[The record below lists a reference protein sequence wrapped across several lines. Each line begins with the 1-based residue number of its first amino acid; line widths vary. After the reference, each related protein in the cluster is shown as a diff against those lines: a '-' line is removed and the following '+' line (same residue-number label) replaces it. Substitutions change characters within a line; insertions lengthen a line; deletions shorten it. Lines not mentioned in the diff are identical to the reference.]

1 MKKRL
6 LSWLLVLTMV
16 VSLIPSTMITA
27 FAAEGTSTA
36 LTASS
41 GVTLGAI
48 KQRYDVGQQSV
59 DIEITTGGTYELTG
73 TKEGISVIVKTTEE
87 VILALNGL
95 TMRGDKSPIQLQ
107 AGANVTL
114 VLKAGTKN
122 AITCT
127 ATTVTVTTTSPDL
140 NWTPDADAGET
151 EDNRPQITVPGND
164 GMTAGINVPENATL
178 TIDKVKDETAGE
190 LTVQGGYGGA
200 GIGGGAATPGYTEEQ
215 GSTGANGGNGTTG
228 LSTKRTNG
236 GNGASGGNGGAG
248 GHHGNDAEKT
258 GSIVICA
265 GVLTVTGGE
274 YAAGIGGGRGADGED
289 GKQGNNAAN
298 NAGQGGKIERIIAEA
313 AGGGGGGS
321 GGNGGNG
328 GNGGK
333 GGSLTSLT
341 VTGGTLTV
349 KGGTHAA
356 GIGGGAGGT
365 GGAGGAGGTGSAGA
379 AGGHAVIDYGD
390 SKDEKRGGAGGSGA
404 KGATGFQGASP
415 GGNGGVVKITGGSVD
430 ACGYVAVGAGRTK
443 WPDKLSYN
451 SGTGGSYSG
460 ANSQYAAKGGNGGS
474 NNYNTRPEPTPDN
487 GTLII
492 QNGSVQLADKVP
504 AEELK
509 LEYPGYAKDTMI
521 KGAKNADLTQPNN
534 YVRPMNGKATNE
546 PLYHLALTVKRL
558 DQVTICED
566 ADINL
571 VLYRGNN
578 AKQYTYTAATG
589 TGGVAHLWLPA
600 IAKKGDTGT
609 VEDQYNMYAEGN
621 EIAHRAVGRLMPDTK
636 LGIAVESND
645 NNTLTAYIGVDY
657 SAGATP
663 NDTKVYR
670 YVNSETYELLD
681 DGKGEVK
688 FRIDARTVPED
699 MNIIQLRWFRENVN
713 GNDQEYDSYVHG
725 STKEFDKRFGEIQTE
740 RAANTGSSNADDVAK
755 GSVKIDMMPEQG
767 EVGKKPR
774 IWDMPMKENGRYWV
788 ELTYQAGTET
798 PQKVVKGVVINNIFT
813 TYPLWVRGFWALGND
828 GESHKPVSW
837 LYGDGGTGE
846 NWQASNK
853 NKYVRLLGANKQPQ
867 MQSYGIPWD
876 LDGYSAEA
884 MKNSLSDAE
893 YDYATK
899 IIDKDHVFKPAGAS
913 DGYDRV
919 NIYVT
924 DVLKTLYNAD
934 VGNFDAN
941 HTKASIALNTGTSDT
956 PKELTLNA
964 GYFASSATHY
974 GEIVNGKQM
983 FNKYLVRYLAR
994 DGALNIVLMSGVD
1007 EEGEP
1012 LYDDVKMFTPEI
1024 TDADIRGWERPG
1036 AVVTKV
1042 EYAGLDNN
1050 WVDITPPHD
1059 KENSTNQQAIRTDLE
1074 GLKATFSDIKAVKK
1088 VRFTY
1093 KKTAT
1098 DVTIKAYYD
1107 TPEGEP
1113 ECEIEGFVPYTIEAD
1128 YGKYYTP
1135 TPLDL
1140 TKFGFERTRSNLTDD
1155 KILVKDPA
1163 DQTFQKD
1170 VDNVIKFYFKKTE
1183 GNVTYRAV
1191 VKGKAVDGSDNQVV
1205 WSKNTTVA
1213 INTAPQTQFTDGETA
1228 IPPTLTNYVIEG
1240 ENGNVTIT
1248 RQNDGAA
1255 ATTYDGLHDLY
1266 VTYEYK
1272 KKTKDV
1278 KIVALNALSGDPIAL
1293 EPEDA
1298 TVPMTTGEYHT
1309 FKAPDLLTKGYKVLK
1324 SQATQSYFVD
1334 AEAQDPSVTFLY
1346 LPTENAET
1354 TVTLYYLDG
1363 EKEET
1368 IQVLRN
1374 EVKWGDTLTVQL
1386 PNLNGYTIVPNQD
1399 GVDET
1404 TGDGTEETKY
1414 SVTLNPKRDETG
1426 TNATGTTIKVKYEK
1440 VAPVTITVKLVEQ
1453 NVADSNLADKLINW
1467 NGTILVEKGGDAT
1480 VTPPNIPGYTFVTSD
1495 PEIKLGESL
1504 QLKNVTADRTVT
1516 FTYGKTDDVNYVKHQ
1531 IIGVIVENG
1540 VEKAEP
1546 VFNYTNSV
1554 AKNDDSTTYYAPIQ
1568 EGYVADQLS
1577 VTKPNN
1583 ASAIGEDAV
1592 KFTYRANG
1600 ATIVI
1605 KHVDE
1610 KGQPLTGVAD
1620 EQRTGYKVDATAEK
1634 NLVTVNGPTVSG
1646 YACVG
1651 VWNADAGTVDK
1662 TQKSKE
1668 IKLTAGSNEVTFAYE
1683 KVGDS
1688 DVTFTLT
1695 DADTN
1700 EPIRVVKGKY
1710 GVTYG
1715 TDHADLTL
1723 TDMGYTFQKE
1733 GSTAPFDGD
1742 SGSVTVGNDSQKV
1755 DYVLKYK
1762 KATRT
1767 VTYEYMDVTDPDA
1780 PKPITFTDTDT
1791 NAAAAR
1797 VLEKFEAFAPHIS
1810 GYAVSGT
1817 TKQVINLV
1825 PNEEGALTVTFN
1837 YVKKSD
1843 ATITVVHRVKGETNP
1858 FSSYTVNV
1866 SDGEWFTA
1874 SALKDNK
1881 YTLEGEDTKTVQANV
1896 KTPQTITF
1904 EYAKNYVTVKTFTN
1918 TDGNTN
1924 AAHQPG
1930 IEVVKTE
1937 TATLNPPLRTGYV
1950 LKGIKVVTKGET
1962 DTSVGGEEAYPNGW
1976 NAETSTLTLSNLS
1989 SDTEVTYYYKTIE
2002 EALPEHQVTIT
2013 VIEKHEAFTMSE
2025 KTYKVTKD
2033 REIVKNHTYNP
2044 NTYDGYSVASYQVD
2058 DEVKQEIT
2066 DAFTGVQVDH
2076 FKNHT
2081 ITYTFVRADGSI
2093 TVPGK
2098 DEKLPSKD
2106 DVTIKPTDSTQKP
2119 TVDPDNGTVTVP
2131 DKGGE
2136 VVTPGGTVVVPGGS
2150 TVDKDGSIKGPDNKP
2165 IDPSNP
2171 GEVTGHYF
2179 IQYKANGGF
2188 GESYTEYF
2196 KADATV
2202 TLKTVGELFT
2212 KDGFTANGWND
2223 YANGNGNRYEE
2234 AKGVSGKSL
2243 TLFAQWVQNE
2253 QATGRYTATVTLK
2266 PNGASG
2272 NDVTYTIASNDNDP
2286 IREKIKENPFQLDGW
2301 TFKGWLTGE
2310 TSGTYYE
2317 DQAVAGVGNG
2327 KTLTLHAQWIK
2338 IAEDGSITVPGGDK
2352 LPNTGD
2358 DVTAK
2363 PGAGGTLDRNDAT
2376 GEITVPAGGSAV
2388 NKNGEID
2395 MPNGGTV
2402 KPDGTITITQP
2413 DGKPDIVVKPDG
2425 STEVVKPDGGGK
2437 DDTKTTFTVTYKSGV
2452 AGVKDKVVYSTK
2464 TNGIVDAKITVSKDI
2479 FKYDGHVFGYW
2490 TNAQDA
2496 TVNIGTELEEDTVL
2510 TAHWYK
2516 QDSDGSITVPSNKG
2530 DIVVKPDPENPE
2542 NKPSVDKD
2550 GNVTVPGTGP
2560 VETPD
2565 GPVVVP
2571 DGSVVKP
2578 DGSIVKPGEN
2588 GSEDKIY
2595 PVPTLPDEKPAG
2607 YITITYKV
2615 GKVENPEQYE
2625 PVTQTVKADS
2635 VKPLGNQFS
2644 VPGKTFLHWATE
2656 QGDTVSA
2663 DTPLNK
2669 DTVLIA
2675 QWKNAGSVVLTIKD
2689 GSNVQT
2695 MEVDGKN
2702 EYVLI
2707 MRGSWTKKAD
2717 DKNYRIPVLVDG
2729 NDAKVGDLR
2738 WYVDTNSYAT
2748 EFGFT
2753 NSVLSGDEIVS
2764 VYAQTG
2770 EIKVKNSGI
2779 VRVYCESASDPSIK
2793 FSVILVAPGDFNQD
2807 GYVDADDVDM
2817 LVEVATLT
2825 VELTDSKKDIFKK
2838 LLGDLDKSNKI
2849 DSDDI
2854 DYLVEIATYTKEI

>member
-1 MKKRL
+1 MIKRL
-6 LSWLLVLTMV
+6 TSWLLVLTMI

-27 FAAEGTSTA
+27 FAAEGTPTT

-41 GVTLGAI
+41 GVTLGAFNQI
-48 KQRYDVGQQSV
+48 YDVTSEVG
-59 DIEITTGGTYELTG
+59 DIKIATGGTYELSG
-73 TKEGISVIVKTTEE
+73 MKDGISVIVKTTDA
-87 VILALNGL
+87 VTLALNGL
-95 TMRGDKSPIQLQ
+95 QMRGEKSPIQLQ
-107 AGANVTL
+107 DGANVTL
-114 VLKAGTKN
+114 VLMKGTTN
-122 AITCT
+122 SITCT
-127 ATTVTVTTTSPDL
+127 AAKVTVTTTSPNL
-140 NWTPDADAGET
+140 EWTPNPDNGET
-151 EDNRPQITVPGND
+151 EDDRPQITVPGND

-178 TIDKVKDETAGE
+178 TIDKVKDTEAGK

-200 GIGGGAATPGYTEEQ
+200 GIGGGAAIPGYTEEV
-215 GSTGANGGNGTTG
+215 GATGAMGRGGSNGN
-228 LSTKRTNG
+228 
-236 GNGASGGNGGAG
+236 NGGAG
-248 GHHGNDAEKT
+248 SMGGTGGSGGKGGKGGLFGNNAENAGT
-258 GSIVICA
+258 VVINA

-274 YAAGIGGGRGADGED
+274 NAAGIGGGRGADGQTATETGVRGGD
-289 GKQGNNAAN
+289 AYGGYYNPNRFNQGF
-298 NAGQGGKIERIIAEA
+298 
-313 AGGGGGGS
+313 GGGGGGS

-328 GNGGK
+328 GNGGT
-333 GGSLTSLT
+333 GGSLKALT
-341 VTGGTLTV
+341 ITGGTVKVTGGKEAT
-349 KGGTHAA
+349 
-356 GIGGGAGGT
+356 GIGGGNGGT
-365 GGAGGAGGTGSAGA
+365 GGNGGP
-379 AGGHAVIDYGD
+379 
-390 SKDEKRGGAGGSGA
+390 GGAGGSGNNGGGNGTGLGGRGGN
-404 KGATGFQGASP
+404 GATGADGFKGASP
-415 GGNGGVVKITGGSVD
+415 GGNGGTVKITGGHVEVE
-430 ACGYVAVGAGRTK
+430 GYVAVGAGHTV
-443 WPDKLSYN
+443 WPSALNYN
-451 SGTGGSYSG
+451 RGYNVGLNNGRRGGPY
-460 ANSQYAAKGGNGGS
+460 GGNGGG
-474 NNYNTRPEPTPDN
+474 NVANDRPQPTPSD
-487 GTLII
+487 GSLTI
-492 QNGSVQLADKVP
+492 QNASVQLSNTLPPEDLNK
-504 AEELK
+504 E
-509 LEYPGYAKDTMI
+509 TTS
-521 KGAKNADLTQPNN
+521 NTDLTMPNS
-534 YVRPMNGKATNE
+534 YVRPMNGKVNNE
-546 PLYHLALTVKRL
+546 PIYHLALGVRRL
-558 DQVTICED
+558 DRVTICED

-571 VLYRGNN
+571 VLYRGDN
-578 AKQYTYTAATG
+578 AKQYTYTTTTG
-589 TGGVAHLWLPA
+589 ADGIAHVWLPA
-600 IAKKGDTGT
+600 FSKNSETGN
-609 VEDQYNMYAEGN
+609 VEADYNMYATGN

-636 LGIAVESND
+636 LGIEVKND
-645 NNTLTAYIGVDY
+645 DTSTVTAYIGVDY
-657 SAGATP
+657 SANSTP

-670 YVNSETYELLD
+670 SVNSETYELLD

-688 FRIDARTVPED
+688 LRIDARTVPED
-699 MNIIQLRWFRENVN
+699 MDIIQLRWFRESVALNT
-713 GNDQEYDSYVHG
+713 EYDFQVIG
-725 STKEFDKRFGEIQTE
+725 SKLEFGKRFGEIQAATP
-740 RAANTGSSNADDVAK
+740 ANTGSSATEDIAK
-755 GSVKIDMMPEQG
+755 GSAKIDMTPEQG
-767 EVGKKPR
+767 EAGKRPR
-774 IWDMPMKENGRYWV
+774 IWNLPMKENGRYWV
-788 ELTYQAGTET
+788 ELTYQAGKET

-813 TYPLWVRGFWALGND
+813 NYPLWVRGFWALDND

-893 YDYATK
+893 YDYETK
-899 IIDKDHVFKPAGAS
+899 IIDKDHVFTPAGAI
-913 DGYDRV
+913 DGFDRV
-919 NIYVT
+919 KIYAT

-941 HTKASIALNTGTSDT
+941 LTLASTYLNTGATDN
-956 PKELTLNA
+956 PKELVLNA

-974 GEIVNGKQM
+974 GEIVNDKQL

-994 DGALNIVLMSGVD
+994 DGSLNIVLMSGVD
-1007 EEGEP
+1007 EAEEP
-1012 LYDDVKMFTPEI
+1012 LYDDVKMFTPAI
-1024 TDADIRGWERPG
+1024 KDADIRGWERPG
-1036 AVVTKV
+1036 SVVIKV
-1042 EYAGLDNN
+1042 EYAGLDGN
-1050 WVDITPPHD
+1050 WIDITTRND
-1059 KENSTNQQAIRTDLE
+1059 EIDGSETLKIQTDLE
-1074 GLKATFSDIKAVKK
+1074 GLKASFSKIEDVKK

-1093 KKTAT
+1093 KKSTT
-1098 DVTIKAYYD
+1098 DVTVKAYYD

-1113 ECEIEGFVPYTIEAD
+1113 EREIEGFVPYTIEAD

-1140 TKFGFERTRSNLTDD
+1140 TKSGFERTRSNLTDD

-1163 DQTFQKD
+1163 DQTFQKG

-1191 VKGKAVDGSDNQVV
+1191 VKGKAGNGSDDQVV

-1228 IPPTLTNYVIEG
+1228 IPPTLTNYVLEG

-1278 KIVALNALSGDPIAL
+1278 KIVAINALSGDPIKL
-1293 EPEDA
+1293 EKDAA
-1298 TVPMTTGEYHT
+1298 TVQKTTGEYHT
-1309 FKAPDLLTKGYKVLK
+1309 FTAPNLAAKGYKVLQ
-1324 SQATQSYFVD
+1324 SQATQSYFVAAD
-1334 AEAQDPSVTFLY
+1334 AKDPSVTFLY

-1374 EVKWGDTLTVQL
+1374 EVKWGDTLTLQL
-1386 PNLNGYTIVPNQD
+1386 PNLNGYTLVPNQD
-1399 GVDET
+1399 GVTET
-1404 TGDGTEETKY
+1404 PGDGTKETKY
-1414 SVTLNPKRDETG
+1414 SVTLTPKRDETG
-1426 TNATGTTIKVKYEK
+1426 ANATGTTIKVKYEK

-1467 NGTILVEKGGDAT
+1467 TGTILVEKGGNAT
-1480 VTPPNIPGYTFVTSD
+1480 VTPPNIPGYTLVTSD
-1495 PEIKLGESL
+1495 PESNPGESL
-1504 QLKNVTADRTVT
+1504 RLTNVTANRTVT
-1516 FTYGKTDDVNYVKHQ
+1516 FTYGKTDDVSYVKHQ

-1540 VEKAEP
+1540 VEKPEP
-1546 VFNYTNSV
+1546 VFDYTNSV
-1554 AKNDDSTTYYAPIQ
+1554 AKNNDSTTYYAPIQ

-1583 ASAIGEDAV
+1583 ANAIGADAV
-1592 KFTYRANG
+1592 KFIYTANG

-1610 KGQPLTGVAD
+1610 KGNPLTGVAD

-1634 NLVTVNGPTVSG
+1634 NLVTVNGPTVSD

-1651 VWNADAGTVDK
+1651 VWNAEAGTVDK

-1668 IKLTAGSNEVTFAYE
+1668 IKLTAGNNVVTFAYE

-1695 DADTN
+1695 DANTN

-1723 TDMGYTFQKE
+1723 TDLGYTFQKE
-1733 GSTAPFDGD
+1733 GSTAPFNGD
-1742 SGSVTVGNDSQKV
+1742 SASVKVENNSQKAN
-1755 DYVLKYK
+1755 YVLKYK
-1762 KATRT
+1762 KATRP
-1767 VTYEYMDVTDPDA
+1767 VFYEYMDVTNPDQQ
-1780 PKPITFTDTDT
+1780 KPITFTDTGNT
-1791 NAAAAR
+1791 NAATAR

-1825 PNEEGALTVTFN
+1825 ANEEGTLTVTFN

-1843 ATITVVHRVKGETNP
+1843 ATITVEHKVKGEADP

-1874 SALKDNK
+1874 SALTDNK
-1881 YTLEGEDTKTVQANV
+1881 YTLEGENTKTVQANAQAA
-1896 KTPQTITF
+1896 QTITF

-1924 AAHQPG
+1924 TVYQPG
-1930 IEVVKTE
+1930 IEVVKAE

-1962 DTSVGGEEAYPNGW
+1962 DATVGGEESYPNGW

-2033 REIVKNHTYNP
+2033 REVVKNHTYVP
-2044 NTYDGYSVASYQVD
+2044 NTYDGYRVASYQVD

-2066 DAFTGVQVDH
+2066 NAFTGVQVDH
-2076 FKNHT
+2076 FQNHT
-2081 ITYTFVRADGSI
+2081 ITYTFVRTDGSV

-2106 DVTIKPTDSTQKP
+2106 DITIKPTDPTQKP

-2136 VVTPGGTVVVPGGS
+2136 VVTPDGTVVAPGGS
-2150 TVDKDGSIKGPDNKP
+2150 TVDKDGSIKGPDGKP

-2179 IQYKANGGF
+2179 IQYKANGGV

-2196 KADATV
+2196 KTDATV
-2202 TLKTVGELFT
+2202 MLKTVGELFT
-2212 KDGFTANGWND
+2212 KDGFTANGWNT
-2223 YANGNGNRYEE
+2223 YANGNGDRYEE
-2234 AKGVSGKSL
+2234 TKEVSGKSL
-2243 TLFAQWVQNE
+2243 TLYAQWAQNE
-2253 QATGRYTATVTLK
+2253 QTTGRYTATVTLK

-2272 NDVTYTIASNDNDP
+2272 NDDTYTIASNDNDP
-2286 IREKIKENPFQLDGW
+2286 IREKIKANPFKLDSW

-2310 TSGTYYE
+2310 TSGTYYADE
-2317 DQAVAGVGNG
+2317 AVAGVENG
-2327 KTLTLHAQWIK
+2327 KTLTLYAQWIK
-2338 IAEDGSITVPGGDK
+2338 VAEDGSITVPGGDK
-2352 LPNTGD
+2352 LPNTSD

-2363 PGAGGTLDRNDAT
+2363 PGAGGTLNRNDET

-2388 NKNGEID
+2388 NKNGEIA

-2402 KPDGTITITQP
+2402 KPDGTI
-2413 DGKPDIVVKPDG
+2413 IVNNGDSTSTTVKPDG
-2425 STEVVKPDGGGK
+2425 TVEEGSN
-2437 DDTKTTFTVTYKSGV
+2437 TFAVIFKSGV
-2452 AGVKDKVVYSTK
+2452 ESIQNITKYVKTDSSITA
-2464 TNGIVDAKITVSKDI
+2464 DANI
-2479 FKYDGHVFGYW
+2479 FTYGGHVFAYW
-2490 TNAQDA
+2490 TKDNGEKFETGAQ
-2496 TVNIGTELEEDTVL
+2496 ITEAMTL
-2510 TAHWYK
+2510 TAKWYVQK
-2516 QDSDGSITVPSNKG
+2516 EDGSVVIPVPGGNG
-2530 DIVVKPDPENPE
+2530 EIIVKPEGD

-2588 GSEDKIY
+2588 GGEDKIY
-2595 PVPTLPDEKPAG
+2595 PVPTQPGEKPAG
-2607 YITITYKV
+2607 IITITYKV
-2615 GKVENPEQYE
+2615 GEVKNPEQYK
-2625 PVTQTVKADS
+2625 PVTQS
-2635 VKPLGNQFS
+2635 VKDGSVKVLDNQFN
-2644 VPGKTFLHWATE
+2644 VPGMTFLYWTDKDGIRVDPNTTL
-2656 QGDTVSA
+2656 Q
-2663 DTPLNK
+2663 K
-2669 DTVLIA
+2669 DTVLTA
-2675 QWKNAGSVVLTIKD
+2675 QWKNAGSVVLSIRA
-2689 GSNVQT
+2689 GSKVQT
-2695 MEVDGKN
+2695 VEVDGQKDK
-2702 EYVLI
+2702 VLI
-2707 MRGSWTKKAD
+2707 MRGSWTND
-2717 DKNYRIPVLVDG
+2717 TEYTIPVLVDG
-2729 NDAKVGDLR
+2729 VAAKPGDLR
-2738 WYVDTNSYAT
+2738 WYVDTDSYAT

-2753 NSVLSGDEIVS
+2753 NGVLSGDEIVS
-2764 VYAQTG
+2764 VNAQTG

-2779 VRVYCESASDPSIK
+2779 VRIYCESAVDPSIS
-2793 FSVILVAPGDFNQD
+2793 FSVAIVVPGDATKD
-2807 GYVDADDVDM
+2807 GNVDLEDAMYIMDIVNGDKEIPSAEAANKLTWYLKELMDITVDGVVKLDDVTAVID
-2817 LVEVATLT
+2817 LAN
-2825 VELTDSKKDIFKK
+2825 
-2838 LLGDLDKSNKI
+2838 GD
-2849 DSDDI
+2849 
-2854 DYLVEIATYTKEI
+2854 KEI

>member
-1 MKKRL
+1 MRKRL

-27 FAAEGTSTA
+27 FAAEGTPTA
-36 LTASS
+36 LTAST
-41 GVTLGAI
+41 GVTLGTI
-48 KQRYDVGQQSV
+48 KQRYDVGQQSA

-73 TKEGISVIVKTTEE
+73 TKDGISVIVKTTEE

-127 ATTVTVTTTSPDL
+127 AKTVTVTTTIDDPNWVPDPD
-140 NWTPDADAGET
+140 WTPDPDTGET
-151 EDNRPQITVPGND
+151 EQTPPQITVPGND

-178 TIDKVKDETAGE
+178 TIDKVKDEAAGE

-200 GIGGGAATPGYTEEQ
+200 GIGGGAATPGYTDEQ
-215 GSTGANGGNGTTG
+215 GLAGANGGSGETA
-228 LSTKRTNG
+228 RDVVQRPARAVG
-236 GNGASGGNGGAG
+236 GYGGSGGNGGAG
-248 GHHGNDAEKT
+248 GRHGKDAEKT

-265 GVLTVTGGE
+265 GVLTVTGGA

-289 GKQGNNAAN
+289 GKQGNSGHSG
-298 NAGQGGKIERIIAEA
+298 GQGEKVTYLGYLPLAS
-313 AGGGGGGS
+313 GGGGGGS

-333 GGSLTSLT
+333 GGSLTALT
-341 VTGGTLTV
+341 VTGGALTV
-349 KGGTHAA
+349 SGGTHAA

-365 GGAGGAGGTGSAGA
+365 GGAGGLGGL
-379 AGGHAVIDYGD
+379 
-390 SKDEKRGGAGGSGA
+390 GGAGGSGVSHA
-404 KGATGFQGASP
+404 VDDNRVNSGTGGSGANGATGFCGASP
-415 GGNGGVVKITGGSVD
+415 GGDGGAVSITGGSVD

-443 WPDKLSYN
+443 WPDKLSY
-451 SGTGGSYSG
+451 SVGSFGSEG
-460 ANSQYAAKGGNGGS
+460 RPKGGNISNGARGGS
-474 NNYNTRPEPTPDN
+474 NGYNTRPEPTPGN

-492 QNGSVQLADKVP
+492 QGGSVQLADKVP
-504 AEELK
+504 ENELK
-509 LEYPGYAKDTMI
+509 D
-521 KGAKNADLTQPNN
+521 DLIQPNN

-571 VLYRGNN
+571 VLYRGDN

-589 TGGVAHLWLPA
+589 TDGVAHLWLPA
-600 IAKKGDTGT
+600 IAKKGNTGT

-621 EIAHRAVGRLMPDTK
+621 EIAHRAVGRLMPGTK
-636 LGIAVESND
+636 LGIAVEAND
-645 NNTLTAYIGVDY
+645 NSNALTAYIGVDY
-657 SAGATP
+657 SAVSTP

-688 FRIDARTVPED
+688 LRIDARTVPED
-699 MNIIQLRWFRENVN
+699 MKIIQLRWFRESVN
-713 GNDQEYDSYVHG
+713 GNDREYDFYVHG
-725 STKEFDKRFGEIQTE
+725 TMEDFGKRFDEIRTE
-740 RAANTGSSNADDVAK
+740 RAANTGSSDDSDAAK
-755 GSVKIDMMPEQG
+755 GSVKIDMTPEQG

-774 IWDMPMKENGRYWV
+774 IWDLPMKENGRYWV

-813 TYPLWVRGFWALGND
+813 NYPLWVRGFWALN
-828 GESHKPVSW
+828 EKNKEHEPLSW
-837 LYGDGGTGE
+837 LYGNGGTGE
-846 NWQASNK
+846 NWQTSKPAE
-853 NKYVRLLGANKQPQ
+853 YVRLLGANKQPQ
-867 MQSYGIPWD
+867 MQPYGFPWD
-876 LDGYSAEA
+876 LDGYSAAA
-884 MKNSLSDAE
+884 MKDSYTDKQ
-893 YDYATK
+893 YDYTTK
-899 IIDKDHVFKPAGAS
+899 ILDAKSVFTPAGAI
-913 DGYDRV
+913 DGFDRV
-919 NIYVT
+919 KIYTT

-941 HTKASIALNTGTSDT
+941 HTKARIALNSGTSDT
-956 PKELTLNA
+956 PLELTLNA

-974 GEIVNGKQM
+974 GEIVNDKQL

-1007 EEGEP
+1007 EAGEP

-1059 KENSTNQQAIRTDLE
+1059 TANSSEQQTIRTDLE

-1113 ECEIEGFVPYTIEAD
+1113 EREIEGFVPYTIEAD

-1140 TKFGFERTRSNLTDD
+1140 TKFGFERTRSNLADD

-1163 DQTFQKD
+1163 DQTFKKD
-1170 VDNVIKFYFKKTE
+1170 VDNVIKFYFKKTK

-1191 VKGKAVDGSDNQVV
+1191 VKGTAVDGSDDQVV

-1213 INTAPQTQFTDGETA
+1213 INTEPQTQFTDGETA
-1228 IPPTLTNYVIEG
+1228 IPPTLTNYVLKG

-1248 RQNDGAA
+1248 RQNDDAA

-1266 VTYEYK
+1266 VTYEYT

-1278 KIVALNALSGDPIAL
+1278 KIIAINALSGDPIAL
-1293 EPEDA
+1293 EPDDA
-1298 TVPMTTGEYHT
+1298 TVQMTTGEYHT
-1309 FKAPDLLTKGYKVLK
+1309 FKAPDLTTKGYKVLQ

-1334 AEAQDPSVTFLY
+1334 ADAQDPSVTFLY

-1386 PNLNGYTIVPNQD
+1386 PNLNGYTIVPGQT
-1399 GVDET
+1399 GVDVT

-1426 TNATGTTIKVKYEK
+1426 TNATGTSIKVKYEK

-1467 NGTILVEKGGDAT
+1467 TGTILVEKGGNAT
-1480 VTPPNIPGYTFVTSD
+1480 VTPPNIPGYTLVTSD
-1495 PEIKLGESL
+1495 PAINPGASL
-1504 QLKNVTADRTVT
+1504 QLTNVTEDQTVT

-1540 VEKAEP
+1540 VEKTEP

-1583 ASAIGEDAV
+1583 ANAVGADAV

-1610 KGQPLTGVAD
+1610 KGNPLTGVAED

-1651 VWNADAGTVDK
+1651 VWNAVEGTVDK

-1668 IKLTAGSNEVTFAYE
+1668 IKLTAGNNEVVFAYE

-1710 GVTYG
+1710 GFTYG

-1723 TDMGYTFQKE
+1723 TDLGYTFQKE
-1733 GSTAPFDGD
+1733 GSTAPFNGD
-1742 SGSVTVGNDSQKV
+1742 SASVKVGNDSQKV
-1755 DYVLKYK
+1755 NYVLKYK

-1767 VTYEYMDVTDPDA
+1767 VTYQYMDETDQDD
-1780 PKPITFTDTDT
+1780 PKPITFTDTGNT
-1791 NAAAAR
+1791 NAANAR

-1825 PNEEGALTVTFN
+1825 ANEEGALTVTFK

-1843 ATITVVHRVKGETNP
+1843 ATITVEHKVKGEANP

-1874 SALKDNK
+1874 SALTDNK
-1881 YTLEGEDTKTVQANV
+1881 YTLEGENTKTVQANAQA
-1896 KTPQTITF
+1896 PQTITF

-1924 AAHQPG
+1924 AAYQPG
-1930 IEVVKTE
+1930 IEVVKAE

-1962 DTSVGGEEAYPNGW
+1962 DTSVGGEDTYPNGW
-1976 NAETSTLTLSNLS
+1976 NAETSTLTLNNLS

-2033 REIVKNHTYNP
+2033 REVVKNHAYDP
-2044 NTYDGYSVASYQVD
+2044 NTYDGYRVAFYQVD
-2058 DEVKQEIT
+2058 NEVKQEIA
-2066 DAFTGVQVDH
+2066 DPFTGVQVDH
-2076 FKNHT
+2076 FQNHT
-2081 ITYTFVRADGSI
+2081 ITYTFVRTDGSV

-2106 DVTIKPTDSTQKP
+2106 DITIKPTDPTQNP
-2119 TVDPDNGTVTVP
+2119 TVNPDNGTVIVP

-2150 TVDKDGSIKGPDNKP
+2150 TVDKDGSIKGPDGKP

-2171 GEVTGHYF
+2171 GEVTGHNF
-2179 IQYKANGGF
+2179 IQYKANGGV

-2196 KADATV
+2196 KTDATV
-2202 TLKTVGELFT
+2202 KLKTVGELFT
-2212 KDGFTANGWND
+2212 NKDGFTANGWNT
-2223 YANGNGNRYEE
+2223 YANGNGDRYEE
-2234 AKGVSGKSL
+2234 AKDVSGKSL
-2243 TLFAQWVQNE
+2243 TLYAQWVQNE

-2286 IREKIKENPFQLDGW
+2286 IREKIKENPFKLDDW

-2317 DQAVAGVGNG
+2317 NGEVAGVGNG
-2327 KTLTLHAQWIK
+2327 KTLTLFAQWIK
-2338 IAEDGSITVPGGDK
+2338 VAEDGSITVPGQDK
-2352 LPNTGD
+2352 KPNTSD

-2363 PGAGGTLDRNDAT
+2363 PNPKPAPGEDGSLKRDDKT
-2376 GEITVPAGGSAV
+2376 GEITVPNGGSAV

-2395 MPNGGTV
+2395 LPNGGTV
-2402 KPDGTITITQP
+2402 KPDGTIVVKDPEGNITI
-2413 DGKPDIVVKPDG
+2413 KPDG
-2425 STEVVKPDGGGK
+2425 SAEAEDG
-2437 DDTKTTFTVTYKSGV
+2437 KTVYTLTYKSGV
-2452 AGVKDKVVYSTK
+2452 TDVKDVKVYFTDK
-2464 TNGIVDAKITVSKDI
+2464 TTVKSDVMTREGYKVGQWLNGDAVVHIGTVITTNTDLTAKWFKVDA
-2479 FKYDGHVFGYW
+2479 DG
-2490 TNAQDA
+2490 A
-2496 TVNIGTELEEDTVL
+2496 
-2510 TAHWYK
+2510 
-2516 QDSDGSITVPSNKG
+2516 ITVPGKDGAVDAPQDKDN
-2530 DIVVKPDPENPE
+2530 VTVKPGADDK
-2542 NKPSVDKD
+2542 KPSVDEN
-2550 GNVTVPGTGP
+2550 GNVKVPEGGTTV
-2560 VETPD
+2560 VTPD

-2571 DGSVVKP
+2571 GGSTVEP
-2578 DGSIVKPGEN
+2578 DGTIKDDKGNKLYPTKGED
-2588 GSEDKIY
+2588 GQDK
-2595 PVPTLPDEKPAG
+2595 TPDG
-2607 YITITYKV
+2607 YFKVTYKHGDSGV
-2615 GKVENPEQYE
+2615 DGQKDVIQLVKTGEKASILAGGIFASATNKVFIGWKDGEGNVVELS
-2625 PVTQTVKADS
+2625 TKLDS
-2635 VKPLGNQFS
+2635 ETTL
-2644 VPGKTFLHWATE
+2644 T
-2656 QGDTVSA
+2656 
-2663 DTPLNK
+2663 
-2669 DTVLIA
+2669 A
-2675 QWKNAGSVVLTIKD
+2675 QWKLAGSVTLEWAKD
-2689 GSNVQT
+2689 NTKVQN
-2695 MEVDGKN
+2695 GIN
-2702 EYVLI
+2702 GEYKLV
-2707 MRGSWTKKAD
+2707 MRGQWATTDGDNSEMAYT
-2717 DKNYRIPVLVDG
+2717 IPVLVDG
-2729 NDAKVGDLR
+2729 KPAAADKLR
-2738 WYVDTNSYAT
+2738 WYVDADSYAAV
-2748 EFGFT
+2748 FGFT
-2753 NSVLSGDEIVS
+2753 NSILKGEDIVS
-2764 VYAQTG
+2764 VNARTG
-2770 EIKVKNSGI
+2770 EITVKNSGI
-2779 VRVYCESASDPSIK
+2779 VRLYVESVVDPSIK
-2793 FSVILVAPGDFNQD
+2793 LSIVVIVPGDIDRDGEITMNDASMIFDIINEDFDTAAKESDCKTWYIVDLADMDKDGVVTANDVSVIYDIYNE
-2807 GYVDADDVDM
+2807 DA
-2817 LVEVATLT
+2817 
-2825 VELTDSKKDIFKK
+2825 S
-2838 LLGDLDKSNKI
+2838 
-2849 DSDDI
+2849 
-2854 DYLVEIATYTKEI
+2854 YT

>member
-27 FAAEGTSTA
+27 FAAEGTPTA
-36 LTASS
+36 LTAST
-41 GVTLGAI
+41 GVTLGEI
-48 KQRYDVGQQSV
+48 KQRYDVGRQGA

-95 TMRGDKSPIQLQ
+95 TMTGDKSPIQLQ

-122 AITCT
+122 VITCT
-127 ATTVTVTTTSPDL
+127 AKEVTVTHEEQDP
-140 NWTPDADAGET
+140 NWTDPGPSEDGAPATPDM
-151 EDNRPQITVPGND
+151 ITVPGND

-178 TIDKVKDETAGE
+178 TIDKVKDEAAGE

-200 GIGGGAATPGYTEEQ
+200 GIGGGAATPGYTEEK
-215 GSTGANGGNGTTG
+215 GATGATGGSGATAQDVYN
-228 LSTKRTNG
+228 RPIRAVG
-236 GNGASGGNGGAG
+236 GYGGSGGSGGAG
-248 GHHGNDAEKT
+248 GRHGKDAEKT

-274 YAAGIGGGRGADGED
+274 CAAGIGDGRGADGED
-289 GKQGNNAAN
+289 GKQGNNGHN
-298 NAGQGGKIERIIAEA
+298 GGQGGKATYFGTGAMA

-328 GNGGK
+328 GDGGK
-333 GGSLTSLT
+333 GGSLTALT

-365 GGAGGAGGTGSAGA
+365 GGAGGLGGLGGAGA
-379 AGGHAVIDYGD
+379 SGAYHEVVYESDGTTYRER
-390 SKDEKRGGAGGSGA
+390 SSGGAGGGGA
-404 KGATGFQGASP
+404 NGATGFCGASP
-415 GGNGGVVKITGGSVD
+415 GGDGGAVSITGGSVD

-443 WPDKLSYN
+443 WPDRLSYSVGG
-451 SGTGGSYSG
+451 SGTNGSPRGSNTSSGGR
-460 ANSQYAAKGGNGGS
+460 GGS
-474 NNYNTRPEPTPDN
+474 NGYNTRPEPTPGN

-504 AEELK
+504 ADELK
-509 LEYPGYAKDTMI
+509 D
-521 KGAKNADLTQPNN
+521 DLTQPNN
-534 YVRPMNGKATNE
+534 YVRPMNGKANNE

-558 DQVTICED
+558 NQVTICED

-571 VLYRGNN
+571 VLYRGDA

-589 TGGVAHLWLPA
+589 TDGVAHLWLPA
-600 IAKKGDTGT
+600 IAKKGNTGT
-609 VEDQYNMYAEGN
+609 VEEQYNMYATGN

-670 YVNSETYELLD
+670 YVDSTTYELLD

-713 GNDQEYDSYVHG
+713 GNDQEYDFYVHG
-725 STKEFDKRFGEIQTE
+725 LTKEFDKRFVEIQTE

-755 GSVKIDMMPEQG
+755 GSVKIDMTPEQG

-774 IWDMPMKENGRYWV
+774 IWDLPMKENGRYWV

-813 TYPLWVRGFWALGND
+813 TYPLWVRGFWALN
-828 GESHKPVSW
+828 ENNKEHEPLSW
-837 LYGDGGTGE
+837 LYGNGGTGE
-846 NWQASNK
+846 NWQTSKPAE
-853 NKYVRLLGANKQPQ
+853 YVRLLGANKQPQ
-867 MQSYGIPWD
+867 TQPYGIPWD
-876 LDGYSAEA
+876 LDGYSAKA
-884 MKNSLSDAE
+884 MKDSYTDKE

-899 IIDKDHVFKPAGAS
+899 ILTADRVFTPIGAS
-913 DGYDRV
+913 DGFDRV
-919 NIYVT
+919 KIYTT

-941 HTKASIALNTGTSDT
+941 HTKASIALNSGTSDT

-964 GYFASSATHY
+964 GYFASGAIHY
-974 GEIVNGKQM
+974 GEIVDGKQR

-1007 EEGEP
+1007 EAGEP

-1059 KENSTNQQAIRTDLE
+1059 KENSTDQQMIRTDLE

-1098 DVTIKAYYD
+1098 DVTVKAYYD

-1113 ECEIEGFVPYTIEAD
+1113 EREIEGFVPYTIEAD

-1155 KILVKDPA
+1155 KILVKDTA
-1163 DQTFQKD
+1163 DQTFQEG

-1191 VKGKAVDGSDNQVV
+1191 VKGTAGDGSDDQVV

-1228 IPPTLTNYVIEG
+1228 IPPTLTNYVLEG

-1248 RQNDGAA
+1248 RQKDGAA

-1266 VTYEYK
+1266 VTYEYT

-1298 TVPMTTGEYHT
+1298 TVRMTTGEYHT
-1309 FKAPDLLTKGYKVLK
+1309 FKAPDLAAKGYKVLQ

-1334 AEAQDPSVTFLY
+1334 ADAQDPSVTFLY

-1374 EVKWGDTLTVQL
+1374 EVKWGDTLTLQL
-1386 PNLNGYTIVPNQD
+1386 PKLNGYTIVPNQA

-1404 TGDGTEETKY
+1404 PGDGTEETNY

-1467 NGTILVEKGGDAT
+1467 TGTILVEKGGNAT
-1480 VTPPNIPGYTFVTSD
+1480 VTPPNIPGYTLVTSD
-1495 PEIKLGESL
+1495 PATNPGESL
-1504 QLKNVTADRTVT
+1504 QLTNVTADQTVT
-1516 FTYGKTDDVNYVKHQ
+1516 FTYGKTDDVSYVKHQ

-1540 VEKAEP
+1540 VEKTEP

-1577 VTKPNN
+1577 VTKLNN
-1583 ASAIGEDAV
+1583 ANAIGEDAV

-1605 KHVDE
+1605 KHVDDQ
-1610 KGQPLTGVAD
+1610 GQPLTGVAD

-1651 VWNADAGTVDK
+1651 VWNAETGTVDK

-1668 IKLTAGSNEVTFAYE
+1668 IKLTAGNNEVVFAYE

-1723 TDMGYTFQKE
+1723 TDLGYTFQKE
-1733 GSTAPFDGD
+1733 GSSTPFDGD
-1742 SGSVTVGNDSQKV
+1742 SASVKVENDSQKV
-1755 DYVLKYK
+1755 NYVLKYK

-1767 VTYEYMDVTDPDA
+1767 VTYEYMDETNQDD
-1780 PKPITFTDTDT
+1780 PKPITFTDTGNT
-1791 NAAAAR
+1791 NAATAR

-1825 PNEEGALTVTFN
+1825 ANEEGALTVTFK

-1843 ATITVVHRVKGETNP
+1843 ATITVEHKVKGETNP

-1881 YTLEGEDTKTVQANV
+1881 YTLEGEGTKTVQANAE
-1896 KTPQTITF
+1896 TPQTITF

-1924 AAHQPG
+1924 AAYQPG

-1962 DTSVGGEEAYPNGW
+1962 ETTVGGEETCPDGW

-1989 SDTEVTYYYKTIE
+1989 SDTEVIYYYKTIE

-2033 REIVKNHTYNP
+2033 REVVRNHTYKP

-2058 DEVKQEIT
+2058 DEAKQEIT
-2066 DAFTGVQVDH
+2066 DAFTGAQVDH
-2076 FKNHT
+2076 FQNHT
-2081 ITYTFVRADGSI
+2081 ITYTFVRTDGSI

-2098 DEKLPSKD
+2098 DNNLPSKD
-2106 DVTIKPTDSTQKP
+2106 DVTIKPTEPTDPTQKP
-2119 TVDPDNGTVTVP
+2119 TVDPDTGKVTIP

-2150 TVDKDGSIKGPDNKP
+2150 TVDPDGSIKGPDNKP

-2171 GEVTGHYF
+2171 GEVSGHYF
-2179 IQYKANGGF
+2179 IQYKANGGD
-2188 GESYTEYF
+2188 GEIYTEYF
-2196 KADATV
+2196 KTDATV
-2202 TLKTVGELFT
+2202 RLKTVGELFT
-2212 KDGFTANGWND
+2212 KDGFTANNWNT
-2223 YANGNGNRYEE
+2223 YANGNGDPYGEDQD
-2234 AKGVSGKSL
+2234 VSGKSL
-2243 TLFAQWVQNE
+2243 TLYAQWAQNE
-2253 QATGRYTATVTLK
+2253 QVTGRYTATVTLK

-2272 NDVTYTIASNDNDP
+2272 NDDTYTIASNDNDP
-2286 IREKIKENPFQLDGW
+2286 IREKIKANPFKLDGW

-2310 TSGTYYE
+2310 TSGTYYA
-2317 DQAVAGVGNG
+2317 DRAVAGVGNG
-2327 KTLTLHAQWIK
+2327 KTLTLYAQWIK

-2388 NKNGEID
+2388 NKNGEIA

-2425 STEVVKPDGGGK
+2425 STEVVKPGEGGK
-2437 DDTKTTFTVTYKSGV
+2437 DETKTTFTVTYKSGV

-2464 TNGIVDAKITVSKDI
+2464 TNGVVDEKITVSKDI
-2479 FKYDGHVFGYW
+2479 FTYDGHVFGYW
-2490 TNAQDA
+2490 TDEQNA
-2496 TVNIGTELEEDTVL
+2496 TVKVGTELEENTVL
-2510 TAHWYK
+2510 TAHWYEK
-2516 QDSDGSITVPSNKG
+2516 DSDGSITVPG
-2530 DIVVKPDPENPE
+2530 DNGDVVVKPEGE

-2588 GSEDKIY
+2588 GGEDKIY
-2595 PVPTLPDEKPAG
+2595 PVPTQPDEKPAG

-2615 GKVENPEQYE
+2615 GKVENAEQYK

-2635 VKPLGNQFS
+2635 VNPLGNQFN

-2675 QWKNAGSVVLTIKD
+2675 QWKNAGSVVLSIRA
-2689 GSNVQT
+2689 GSKVQT
-2695 MEVDGKN
+2695 VEVDDQRDN
-2702 EYVLI
+2702 VLI
-2707 MRGSWTKKAD
+2707 MRGSWTND
-2717 DKNYRIPVLVDG
+2717 TEDKTYTIPVLVDG
-2729 NDAKVGDLR
+2729 VAAKTGDLR
-2738 WYVDTNSYAT
+2738 WYVDTNSYAA

-2764 VYAQTG
+2764 VNAQTG

-2779 VRVYCESASDPSIK
+2779 VRIYCESAVNPSIN
-2793 FSVILVAPGDFNQD
+2793 FSVAIVVPGDATKD
-2807 GYVDADDVDM
+2807 GNVDLEDAMYIMDIANGDKEIPGVEAAKKLTWYLKELMDITNDGNVQLDDVMAVID
-2817 LVEVATLT
+2817 LAN
-2825 VELTDSKKDIFKK
+2825 
-2838 LLGDLDKSNKI
+2838 GD
-2849 DSDDI
+2849 
-2854 DYLVEIATYTKEI
+2854 KEI

>member
-27 FAAEGTSTA
+27 FAAEGTPAA
-36 LTASS
+36 LTAST
-41 GVTLGAI
+41 GVTLGEI
-48 KQRYDVGQQSV
+48 KQRYDVGQQSA

-95 TMRGDKSPIQLQ
+95 TMKGDKSPIQLQ

-122 AITCT
+122 VITCT
-127 ATTVTVTTTSPDL
+127 AKEVTVTYEKQDP
-140 NWTPDADAGET
+140 NWTDPGPSEDGVPATPDM
-151 EDNRPQITVPGND
+151 ITVPGND

-178 TIDKVKDETAGE
+178 TIDKVKDEAAGE

-200 GIGGGAATPGYTEEQ
+200 GIGGGAATPGYTKEQ
-215 GSTGANGGNGTTG
+215 GLTGANGGHGTT
-228 LSTKRTNG
+228 STEVARPGFRVAG
-236 GNGASGGNGGAG
+236 GYGGGGGNGGAG
-248 GHHGNDAEKT
+248 GRHGKDAEKT

-289 GKQGNNAAN
+289 GKQGNNGLSG
-298 NAGQGGKIERIIAEA
+298 GQGQLRVYQGYLPLAT
-313 AGGGGGGS
+313 GGGGGGS

-333 GGSLTSLT
+333 GGSLTALT
-341 VTGGTLTV
+341 VKGGTLTV

-356 GIGGGAGGT
+356 GIGGGAGGK
-365 GGAGGAGGTGSAGA
+365 GGAGGLGG
-379 AGGHAVIDYGD
+379 
-390 SKDEKRGGAGGSGA
+390 KGGAGGSGVSHA
-404 KGATGFQGASP
+404 VDDNRVNSGTGGGGANGATGFQGASP
-415 GGNGGVVKITGGSVD
+415 GGDGGAVSITGGSVD

-443 WPDKLSYN
+443 WPDRLWYSEG
-451 SGTGGSYSG
+451 SLGTEGRPRGQNVSNGGR
-460 ANSQYAAKGGNGGS
+460 GGS
-474 NNYNTRPEPTPDN
+474 NGYNTRPEPEPGN

-504 AEELK
+504 ENELK
-509 LEYPGYAKDTMI
+509 DG
-521 KGAKNADLTQPNN
+521 LTQPNN

-589 TGGVAHLWLPA
+589 TDGVAHLWLPA
-600 IAKKGDTGT
+600 IAKKGNAGT
-609 VEDQYNMYAEGN
+609 VEDDYNMYATGN
-621 EIAHRAVGRLMPDTK
+621 EIAHRAVGRLMPGTK
-636 LGIAVESND
+636 LGIAVEAND
-645 NNTLTAYIGVDY
+645 TSNTLTAYIGVDY
-657 SAGATP
+657 SAVSTP

-688 FRIDARTVPED
+688 LRIDARTVPED
-699 MNIIQLRWFRENVN
+699 MKITQLRWFRENVN
-713 GNDQEYDSYVHG
+713 GNDQEYDFYVHG
-725 STKEFDKRFGEIQTE
+725 TMKDFGKRFEEIQTE
-740 RAANTGSSNADDVAK
+740 RAGNTGSSDASDATK
-755 GSVKIDMMPEQG
+755 GSVQIDMTPEQG

-774 IWDMPMKENGRYWV
+774 IWDLTMKENGRYWV
-788 ELTYQAGTET
+788 ELTYQAGTEA

-813 TYPLWVRGFWALGND
+813 NYPLWVRGFWALN
-828 GESHKPVSW
+828 ENNKEHEPLSW
-837 LYGDGGTGE
+837 LYGNGGTGE
-846 NWQASNK
+846 NWQTSKPAE
-853 NKYVRLLGANKQPQ
+853 YVRLLGANKQPQ
-867 MQSYGIPWD
+867 MQPYGFPWD

-884 MKNSLSDAE
+884 MRDSYTDKQ
-893 YDYATK
+893 YDYTTK
-899 IIDKDHVFKPAGAS
+899 ILDAKSVFKPVGEI
-913 DGYDRV
+913 DGFDRV
-919 NIYVT
+919 KIYTT

-941 HTKASIALNTGTSDT
+941 HTLARIALNSGTSDT

-974 GEIVNGKQM
+974 GEIVNGKQL

-1007 EEGEP
+1007 ETGEP

-1059 KENSTNQQAIRTDLE
+1059 KENSTDQQAIRTDLE

-1098 DVTIKAYYD
+1098 DVTVKAYYD

-1113 ECEIEGFVPYTIEAD
+1113 EREIEGFVPYTIEAD

-1140 TKFGFERTRSNLTDD
+1140 TKFGFERTRSNLADD

-1163 DQTFQKD
+1163 DKTFQAG

-1191 VKGKAVDGSDNQVV
+1191 VKGKAGDGSDDQVV

-1248 RQNDGAA
+1248 RQNDDTA

-1309 FKAPDLLTKGYKVLK
+1309 FKAPDLLTKGYKVLQ

-1334 AEAQDPSVTFLY
+1334 ANAKDPSVTFLY

-1386 PNLNGYTIVPNQD
+1386 PNLNGYTIVPNQA
-1399 GVDET
+1399 GVDKT
-1404 TGDGTEETKY
+1404 SGDGTEETKY

-1426 TNATGTTIKVKYEK
+1426 TNATGTTIKVEYEK

-1453 NVADSNLADKLINW
+1453 NVADSNLADKLLNW
-1467 NGTILVEKGGDAT
+1467 SDTILVEKGGNAT
-1480 VTPPNIPGYTFVTSD
+1480 VTPPNIPGYTLVTSN
-1495 PEIKLGESL
+1495 PESKPGESL
-1504 QLKNVTADRTVT
+1504 KLENVTADQTVT

-1540 VEKAEP
+1540 EEKEDP

-1583 ASAIGEDAV
+1583 ANAIGEGAV

-1610 KGQPLTGVAD
+1610 KGQTLTGVAD

-1651 VWNADAGTVDK
+1651 VWNAVEGTVDK

-1668 IKLTAGSNEVTFAYE
+1668 IKLTAGNNEVVFAYE

-1695 DADTN
+1695 DADTK

-1723 TDMGYTFQKE
+1723 TDLGYTFQKE
-1733 GSTAPFDGD
+1733 GSTAPFNGSD
-1742 SGSVTVGNDSQKV
+1742 SASVKVENDSQKAN
-1755 DYVLKYK
+1755 YVLKYK

-1767 VTYEYMDVTDPDA
+1767 VTYEYKDVTDPDA

-1791 NAAAAR
+1791 NAAVAR

-1825 PNEEGALTVTFN
+1825 ANEESALTVTFN

-1843 ATITVVHRVKGETNP
+1843 ATITVEHKVKGEANP

-1918 TDGNTN
+1918 TDGNTDKVY
-1924 AAHQPG
+1924 QPS

-1962 DTSVGGEEAYPNGW
+1962 DTSVGGEEAYPDGW

-2033 REIVKNHTYNP
+2033 REVVKNHPYNP
-2044 NTYDGYSVASYQVD
+2044 NTYDGYRVAFYQVD
-2058 DEVKQEIT
+2058 DQAKQEIT
-2066 DAFTGVQVDH
+2066 NPFTGVQVDH
-2076 FKNHT
+2076 FQNHT
-2081 ITYTFVRADGSI
+2081 ITYTFVRADGSV

-2106 DVTIKPTDSTQKP
+2106 DITIKPTDPTQKP
-2119 TVDPDNGTVTVP
+2119 TVNPDNGTVTVP

-2150 TVDKDGSIKGPDNKP
+2150 TVDKEGNIKGPEPDNKP

-2179 IQYKANGGF
+2179 IHYKANRGV

-2196 KADATV
+2196 KTDATV
-2202 TLKTVGELFT
+2202 KLKTVGELFT
-2212 KDGFTANGWND
+2212 KDDFTANNWNT
-2223 YANGNGNRYEE
+2223 YANGNGDRYEE
-2234 AKGVSGKSL
+2234 AKEVSGKSL

-2253 QATGRYTATVTLK
+2253 QVTGRYTATVTLK

-2272 NDVTYTIASNDNDP
+2272 NDDTYTIASNDNDP
-2286 IREKIKENPFQLDGW
+2286 IREKIKENPFKLDGW

-2310 TSGTYYE
+2310 TSGTYYA
-2317 DQAVAGVGNG
+2317 DGAVAGVESG
-2327 KTLTLHAQWIK
+2327 KTLTLFAQWIK
-2338 IAEDGSITVPGGDK
+2338 VAEDGSITVPGGDK

-2363 PGAGGTLDRNDAT
+2363 PGADGALDRNDAT

-2388 NKNGEID
+2388 NKNGEIA

-2402 KPDGTITITQP
+2402 KPDGTIIVNSG
-2413 DGKPDIVVKPDG
+2413 DGTTTTVKPDG
-2425 STEVVKPDGGGK
+2425 TVEEGSNTFAVIFKPGVEGIQNITKYVKTDSSI
-2437 DDTKTTFTVTYKSGV
+2437 T
-2452 AGVKDKVVYSTK
+2452 A
-2464 TNGIVDAKITVSKDI
+2464 DADI
-2479 FKYDGHVFGYW
+2479 FTYGGHVFAYW
-2490 TNAQDA
+2490 TKDNDEKFETGAQISEA
-2496 TVNIGTELEEDTVL
+2496 MTL
-2510 TAHWYK
+2510 TAHWYVQK
-2516 QDSDGSITVPSNKG
+2516 EDGSVVIPVPGGNG
-2530 DIVVKPDPENPE
+2530 EIIVKPEE
-2542 NKPSVDKD
+2542 GNKPTVDKD

-2578 DGSIVKPGEN
+2578 DGSIVVKPGEN
-2588 GSEDKIY
+2588 GGEDKIY
-2595 PVPTLPDEKPAG
+2595 PVPTQPGEKPAG

-2615 GKVENPEQYE
+2615 GKVVNPEQYK

-2635 VKPLGNQFS
+2635 VKPLGNQFD

-2656 QGDTVSA
+2656 EGKQVSA
-2663 DTPLNK
+2663 DTTLTEN
-2669 DTVLIA
+2669 TVLIA

-2695 MEVDGKN
+2695 MEVDGEN

-2707 MRGSWTKKAD
+2707 MRGSWTKKDD

-2729 NDAKVGDLR
+2729 NDAKIGDLR

-2764 VYAQTG
+2764 VNAQTG
-2770 EIKVKNSGI
+2770 DIKVKNSGI
-2779 VRVYCESASDPSIK
+2779 VRVYCESGSDPSIK

-2817 LVEVATLT
+2817 LVEVATMT

>member
-27 FAAEGTSTA
+27 FAAEENPTA

-48 KQRYDVGQQSV
+48 DQRYDVGQQSA
-59 DIEITTGGTYELTG
+59 DIIEITTGGTYELTG
-73 TKEGISVIVKTTEE
+73 SSTDRAVIVKTNEAVT
-87 VILALNGL
+87 LALNGL
-95 TMRGDKSPIQLQ
+95 TMTGEKSPIQLH

-122 AITCT
+122 VITCT
-127 ATTVTVTTTSPDL
+127 ATEVTVTHEEQDP
-140 NWTPDADAGET
+140 NWTNPGPS
-151 EDNRPQITVPGND
+151 EDGAPATPGMITVPGND

-178 TIDKVKDETAGE
+178 TIDKVKDEAAGE

-200 GIGGGAATPGYTEEQ
+200 GIGGGAATPGYTDEV
-215 GSTGANGGNGTTG
+215 GKTGARGGNGQ
-228 LSTKRTNG
+228 NG
-236 GNGASGGNGGAG
+236 NRNGSGTQAGMGGSGGVGGSGGLFGKNAEDAG
-248 GHHGNDAEKT
+248 T
-258 GSIVICA
+258 VVINA
-265 GVLTVTGGE
+265 GALTVTGGE
-274 YAAGIGGGRGADGED
+274 NAAGIGGGRGADGQTATES
-289 GKQGNNAAN
+289 
-298 NAGQGGKIERIIAEA
+298 GQPGSNGYGGYYNTNLAISFFS
-313 AGGGGGGS
+313 GGGGGS

-333 GGSLTSLT
+333 GGSLKALT
-341 VTGGTLTV
+341 ITGGTVKVTGGEKATGIGGGN
-349 KGGTHAA
+349 GGT
-356 GIGGGAGGT
+356 GGNGGSGGAGGT
-365 GGAGGAGGTGSAGA
+365 GNNGGAALTGVCGG
-379 AGGHAVIDYGD
+379 
-390 SKDEKRGGAGGSGA
+390 RGGD
-404 KGATGFQGASP
+404 GATGAVGFKGASP
-415 GGNGGVVKITGGSVD
+415 GGNGGTVKITGGRVEIT
-430 ACGYVAVGAGRTK
+430 GYVAVGAGRTL
-443 WPDKLSYN
+443 WPSALTYNRNHNGSYN
-451 SGTGGSYSG
+451 YGKQGNSSLLNAGVGGYNS
-460 ANSQYAAKGGNGGS
+460 ANE
-474 NNYNTRPEPTPDN
+474 RPEPTADN
-487 GTLII
+487 GSLTI
-492 QNGSVQLADKVP
+492 QNASVKLNNTVP
-504 AEELK
+504 EDELK
-509 LEYPGYAKDTMI
+509 REFPNQAENLSNG
-521 KGAKNADLTQPNN
+521 GNRDLTQPNN
-534 YVRPMNGKATNE
+534 YVRPMNGKVNNE
-546 PLYHLALTVKRL
+546 PIYHLALTVKRL

-571 VLYRGNN
+571 VLYRGDN

-589 TGGVAHLWLPA
+589 TDGVAHLWLPA

-609 VEDQYNMYAEGN
+609 VEDQYNMYATGN

-670 YVNSETYELLD
+670 YVDSTTYELLD

-713 GNDQEYDSYVHG
+713 GNDQEYDFYVHG

-755 GSVKIDMMPEQG
+755 GSVKIDMTPEQG

-813 TYPLWVRGFWALGND
+813 TYPLWVRGFWALN
-828 GESHKPVSW
+828 ENNKEHEPLSW
-837 LYGDGGTGE
+837 LYGNGGTGE
-846 NWQASNK
+846 NWQTSKPAE
-853 NKYVRLLGANKQPQ
+853 YVRLLGANKQPQ
-867 MQSYGIPWD
+867 TQPYGIPWE

-884 MKNSLSDAE
+884 MRGSYTDQQ

-899 IIDKDHVFKPAGAS
+899 ILTADRVFKPAGAS

-974 GEIVNGKQM
+974 GEIVNGKQQ

-1007 EEGEP
+1007 EAGEP

-1059 KENSTNQQAIRTDLE
+1059 TANSSEQQTIRTDLE

-1113 ECEIEGFVPYTIEAD
+1113 EREIEGFVPYTIEAD

-1140 TKFGFERTRSNLTDD
+1140 TKFGFEPTRSNLADD

-1163 DQTFQKD
+1163 DQTFKKD

-1191 VKGKAVDGSDNQVV
+1191 VKGTAVDGSNDQVV
-1205 WSKNTTVA
+1205 WSKNTIVA

-1228 IPPTLTNYVIEG
+1228 IPPTLTNYVLKG

-1248 RQNDGAA
+1248 RQNDDAA

-1266 VTYEYK
+1266 VTYEYT

-1278 KIVALNALSGDPIAL
+1278 KIIAINALSGDPIAL
-1293 EPEDA
+1293 EPDDA
-1298 TVPMTTGEYHT
+1298 TVQMTTGEYHT
-1309 FKAPDLLTKGYKVLK
+1309 FKAPDLATKGYKVLQ

-1386 PNLNGYTIVPNQD
+1386 PNLNGYTIVPGQT
-1399 GVDET
+1399 GVNET

-1426 TNATGTTIKVKYEK
+1426 TNATGTTIKVRYEK

-1453 NVADSNLADKLINW
+1453 NVADSDLADKLINW
-1467 NGTILVEKGGDAT
+1467 NGTILVEKGGNAT

-1495 PEIKLGESL
+1495 PAINPGASL
-1504 QLKNVTADRTVT
+1504 QLTNVTADRTVT

-1540 VEKAEP
+1540 VEKTEP
-1546 VFNYTNSV
+1546 VFDYTNSV

-1583 ASAIGEDAV
+1583 ANAVGADAV

-1651 VWNADAGTVDK
+1651 VWDAGAVDK

-1668 IKLTAGSNEVTFAYE
+1668 IKLTAGNNEVVFAYE

-1723 TDMGYTFQKE
+1723 TDLGYTFQKE
-1733 GSTAPFDGD
+1733 GSTTPFDGD
-1742 SGSVTVGNDSQKV
+1742 GASVNVGNDSQKA

-1767 VTYEYMDVTDPDA
+1767 VTYEYMDVTDQDD

-1825 PNEEGALTVTFN
+1825 ANEESALTVTFK

-1843 ATITVVHRVKGETNP
+1843 ATITVEHKVKGETNP

-1874 SALKDNK
+1874 SALTDSK
-1881 YTLEGEDTKTVQANV
+1881 YTLEGENSKTVQANAQ
-1896 KTPQTITF
+1896 TPQTITF

-1924 AAHQPG
+1924 AAYQPG

-1962 DTSVGGEEAYPNGW
+1962 ETTVGGEETYPDGW

-2044 NTYDGYSVASYQVD
+2044 NTYEGYSVASYQVD

-2106 DVTIKPTDSTQKP
+2106 DVTIKPTDPTQKP

-2310 TSGTYYE
+2310 TSGTYYA

-2615 GKVENPEQYE
+2615 GKVENPEQYK

-2635 VKPLGNQFS
+2635 VKSLGNQFN

-2779 VRVYCESASDPSIK
+2779 VRVYCESVSDPSIK

>member
-1 MKKRL
+1 MIKRL
-6 LSWLLVLTMV
+6 TSWLLVLTMI

-27 FAAEGTSTA
+27 FAAEGTPTT

-41 GVTLGAI
+41 GVTLGEFD
-48 KQRYDVGQQSV
+48 QRYVVTSATG
-59 DIEITTGGTYELTG
+59 DIEIIAGGTYELSG
-73 TKEGISVIVKTTEE
+73 AKDGISVIVKTNDAVT
-87 VILALNGL
+87 LALNGL
-95 TMRGDKSPIQLQ
+95 QMRGEKSPIQLQ
-107 AGANVTL
+107 DGANVTL
-114 VLKAGTKN
+114 VLMKGTTN
-122 AITCT
+122 SITCT
-127 ATTVTVTTTSPDL
+127 AATVTVTTTRPDL
-140 NWTPDADAGET
+140 DWAPDMDAGET
-151 EDNRPQITVPGND
+151 EENRPQIPVPGND
-164 GMTAGINVPENATL
+164 CMTAGIHVPENATL

-200 GIGGGAATPGYTEEQ
+200 GIGGGAATPRYTAKVGE
-215 GSTGANGGNGTTG
+215 TGAGGGAGGNGTG
-228 LSTKRTNG
+228 GGHLAQNG
-236 GNGASGGNGGAG
+236 TGGAG
-248 GHHGNDAEKT
+248 GKGGRGGLFGQDAENAGTVLIK
-258 GSIVICA
+258 A

-274 YAAGIGGGRGADGED
+274 NAAGIGGGRGADGQPATES
-289 GKQGNNAAN
+289 GTRGI
-298 NAGQGGKIERIIAEA
+298 NAGNGRITTQQKTANF
-313 AGGGGGGS
+313 GGGGGGS

-333 GGSLTSLT
+333 GGSLTALT

-349 KGGTHAA
+349 VGGTYAA

-365 GGAGGAGGTGSAGA
+365 GGNGGPGGAGGTGST
-379 AGGHAVIDYGD
+379 GGGSPVIYGG
-390 SKDEKRGGAGGSGA
+390 RGGD
-404 KGATGFQGASP
+404 GATGAEGFKGASP
-415 GGNGGVVKITGGSVD
+415 GGDGGTVEITGGRVEIT
-430 ACGYVAVGAGRTK
+430 GYVAVGAGRTL
-443 WPDKLSYN
+443 WPSRPAYN
-451 SGTGGSYSG
+451 RNWNAYHDNGRKGS
-460 ANSQYAAKGGNGGS
+460 AAGHGGNGGG
-474 NNYNTRPEPTPDN
+474 NGTNIRPEPTAVN
-487 GTLII
+487 GSLTI
-492 QNGSVQLADKVP
+492 QNANV
-504 AEELK
+504 K
-509 LEYPGYAKDTMI
+509 LNNTLPQ
-521 KGAKNADLTQPNN
+521 ADLEKEAASGTDLTMPNN
-534 YVRPMNGKATNE
+534 YVRPMNGKVNNE
-546 PLYHLALTVKRL
+546 PIYHLELGVRRL

-571 VLYRGNN
+571 VLYRGDN
-578 AKQYTYTAATG
+578 AKQYTYTTTTG
-589 TGGVAHLWLPA
+589 ADGIAHVWLPA
-600 IAKKGDTGT
+600 FAKNSETGDI
-609 VEDQYNMYAEGN
+609 EKDYNMYAVGN

-636 LGIAVESND
+636 LGIEVKNDDTSAV
-645 NNTLTAYIGVDY
+645 TAYIGVDY
-657 SAGATP
+657 SANSTP
-663 NDTKVYR
+663 DDAKVYR
-670 YVNSETYELLD
+670 SVNSETYELLN

-688 FRIDARTVPED
+688 LRIDARTVPED
-699 MNIIQLRWFRENVN
+699 MDIIQLRWFRESVALNT
-713 GNDQEYDSYVHG
+713 EYDFQVIG
-725 STKEFDKRFGEIQTE
+725 SKLEFGKRFGEIQAATP
-740 RAANTGSSNADDVAK
+740 ANTGSSATEDITK
-755 GSVKIDMMPEQG
+755 GSAVIDMTPEQG
-767 EVGKKPR
+767 EAGKRPR
-774 IWDMPMKENGRYWV
+774 IWNLPMKENGRYWV
-788 ELTYQAGTET
+788 ELTYRAGKET

-813 TYPLWVRGFWALGND
+813 SYPLWVRGFWALGND

-884 MKNSLSDAE
+884 MKNSLSDEE

-899 IIDKDHVFKPAGAS
+899 IIDKDHVFKPAGEI
-913 DGYDRV
+913 DGFDRV
-919 NIYVT
+919 KIYAT

-941 HTKASIALNTGTSDT
+941 LTLASTHLNTGATDN
-956 PKELTLNA
+956 PKELVLNA

-974 GEIVNGKQM
+974 GEIVNGKQL

-994 DGALNIVLMSGVD
+994 DGSLNIVLMSGVD
-1007 EEGEP
+1007 EAEEP
-1012 LYDDVKMFTPEI
+1012 LYDDVKMFTPAI
-1024 TDADIRGWERPG
+1024 KDADIRGWERPG
-1036 AVVTKV
+1036 SVVIKV
-1042 EYAGLDNN
+1042 EYAGLDGN
-1050 WVDITPPHD
+1050 WIDITTRND
-1059 KENSTNQQAIRTDLE
+1059 EIDGSETLKIQTDLE
-1074 GLKATFSDIKAVKK
+1074 GLKASFSKIEDVKK

-1093 KKTAT
+1093 KKSTT
-1098 DVTIKAYYD
+1098 DVTVKAYYD
-1107 TPEGEP
+1107 TPEGEH
-1113 ECEIEGFVPYTIEAD
+1113 EREIEGFVPYTIEAD

-1140 TKFGFERTRSNLTDD
+1140 TKSGFERTRSNLTDD

-1163 DQTFQKD
+1163 DQTFQEG

-1191 VKGKAVDGSDNQVV
+1191 VKGRAVDGRDDQVV
-1205 WSKNTTVA
+1205 WSKNITVA

-1248 RQNDGAA
+1248 RQNGGAA

-1293 EPEDA
+1293 EPDDA
-1298 TVPMTTGEYHT
+1298 TVTETTGEYHT
-1309 FKAPDLLTKGYKVLK
+1309 FKAPDLAAKGYKVLQ
-1324 SQATQSYFVD
+1324 SQATQSYFVAAD
-1334 AEAQDPSVTFLY
+1334 AKDPSVTFLY

-1374 EVKWGDTLTVQL
+1374 EVKWGDTLTLQL
-1386 PNLNGYTIVPNQD
+1386 PNLNGYTLVPNQN
-1399 GVDET
+1399 GVTET
-1404 TGDGTEETKY
+1404 PGDGTEETKY
-1414 SVTLNPKRDETG
+1414 SVTLTPKRDETG
-1426 TNATGTTIKVKYEK
+1426 ANATGTTIKVRYEK

-1467 NGTILVEKGGDAT
+1467 TGTILVEKGGNAT
-1480 VTPPNIPGYTFVTSD
+1480 VTPPNIPGYTLVTSD
-1495 PEIKLGESL
+1495 PVSNPGESL

-1516 FTYGKTDDVNYVKHQ
+1516 FTYGKTDDVSYVKHQ

-1540 VEKAEP
+1540 VEKPES
-1546 VFNYTNSV
+1546 VFDYTNSV
-1554 AKNDDSTTYYAPIQ
+1554 AKNNDSTTYYAPIQ

-1583 ASAIGEDAV
+1583 ANAIGEDAV
-1592 KFTYRANG
+1592 KFTYTANG

-1610 KGQPLTGVAD
+1610 KGNPLTGVAED

-1651 VWNADAGTVDK
+1651 VWNAVEGTVDK

-1668 IKLTAGSNEVTFAYE
+1668 IKLTAGNNEVVFAYE

-1715 TDHADLTL
+1715 TDHEDLTL
-1723 TDMGYTFQKE
+1723 TDLGYTFQKE
-1733 GSTAPFDGD
+1733 GSSTPFNGD
-1742 SGSVTVGNDSQKV
+1742 SASVKVENDSQKAN
-1755 DYVLKYK
+1755 YILKYK
-1762 KATRT
+1762 KATRP
-1767 VTYEYMDVTDPDA
+1767 VTYKYMDETNQDD
-1780 PKPITFTDTDT
+1780 PKPIAFTDGNT
-1791 NAAAAR
+1791 NAATAR

-1825 PNEEGALTVTFN
+1825 ANEESALTVTFN

-1843 ATITVVHRVKGETNP
+1843 ATITVEHKVKGETNP

-1874 SALKDNK
+1874 SALTDNK
-1881 YTLEGEDTKTVQANV
+1881 YTLEGEKSKTVQANAQAA
-1896 KTPQTITF
+1896 QTITF
-1904 EYAKNYVTVKTFTN
+1904 EYAKNYVTVKTLTN

-1924 AAHQPG
+1924 AVYQPG

-2033 REIVKNHTYNP
+2033 REIVKNHAYEP
-2044 NTYDGYSVASYQVD
+2044 NTYDGYRVAFYQVD
-2058 DEVKQEIT
+2058 NEVKQEIA
-2066 DAFTGVQVDH
+2066 DPFTGVQVDH
-2076 FKNHT
+2076 FQNHT
-2081 ITYTFVRADGSI
+2081 ITYTFVRTDGSV

-2106 DVTIKPTDSTQKP
+2106 DITIKPTDPTQKP
-2119 TVDPDNGTVTVP
+2119 TVDPDNGTVIVP

-2150 TVDKDGSIKGPDNKP
+2150 TVDKNGSIKGPDGKP

-2179 IQYKANGGF
+2179 IQYRANGGD

-2196 KADATV
+2196 KTDASV
-2202 TLKTVGELFT
+2202 TLKTVGQLFT
-2212 KDGFTANGWND
+2212 KDGFTANNWNT
-2223 YANGNGNRYEE
+2223 YANGNGNPYEE
-2234 AKGVSGKSL
+2234 AKDVSGKSL

-2253 QATGRYTATVTLK
+2253 QATGRYTATVILK

-2272 NDVTYTIASNDNDP
+2272 NDDTYTIASNDNDP
-2286 IREKIKENPFQLDGW
+2286 IREKIKENPFKLDDW

-2310 TSGTYYE
+2310 TSGTYYANG
-2317 DQAVAGVGNG
+2317 AVAGVESG
-2327 KTLTLHAQWIK
+2327 KTLTLFAQWVK
-2338 IAEDGSITVPGGDK
+2338 ENKDGSITVPGGDK

-2363 PGAGGTLDRNDAT
+2363 PDAGGTLDRNDKT

-2388 NKNGEID
+2388 NKNGEIA

-2402 KPDGTITITQP
+2402 KPDGTIVVKDPKGDITI
-2413 DGKPDIVVKPDG
+2413 KPDG
-2425 STEVVKPDGGGK
+2425 SVEEGSN
-2437 DDTKTTFTVTYKSGV
+2437 TFAVIFKSGV
-2452 AGVKDKVVYSTK
+2452 EGIQNITKYVKTDSSITA
-2464 TNGIVDAKITVSKDI
+2464 DADI
-2479 FKYDGHVFGYW
+2479 FTYGGHVFAYW
-2490 TNAQDA
+2490 TKDTGEKFETRAQISEA
-2496 TVNIGTELEEDTVL
+2496 MTL
-2510 TAHWYK
+2510 TAHWYVQK
-2516 QDSDGSITVPSNKG
+2516 EDGSVVIPVPDGTG
-2530 DIVVKPDPENPE
+2530 DIIVKPEGE

-2588 GSEDKIY
+2588 GGEDKIY
-2595 PVPTLPDEKPAG
+2595 PVPTQPGEKPAG

-2615 GKVENPEQYE
+2615 GNVVNPEQYK

-2635 VKPLGNQFS
+2635 VKPLGNQFD

-2656 QGDTVSA
+2656 QGEKVPAGTLL
-2663 DTPLNK
+2663 TT

-2675 QWKNAGSVVLTIKD
+2675 QWKNAGSVVLSIEAGSKVKD
-2689 GSNVQT
+2689 GADT
-2695 MEVDGKN
+2695 G
-2702 EYVLI
+2702 EYKLI
-2707 MRGSWTKKAD
+2707 LAGAWNQEAT
-2717 DKNYRIPVLVDG
+2717 YPIPVLVDG
-2729 NDAKVGDLR
+2729 KQPSENDLR
-2738 WYVDTNSYAT
+2738 WYVDANSYAD
-2748 EFGFT
+2748 EFGFAG
-2753 NSVLSGDEIVS
+2753 SVLSGEDIVS
-2764 VYAQTG
+2764 VNAKTG

-2779 VRVYCESASDPSIK
+2779 VRIYAESMANPGIK
-2793 FSVILVAPGDFNQD
+2793 ISVVVIVPGDIDKD
-2807 GYVDADDVDM
+2807 GKITMNDASLVFDIMDGLYSTSESKEDHSTWYVFDLA
-2817 LVEVATLT
+2817 
-2825 VELTDSKKDIFKK
+2825 
-2838 LLGDLDKSNKI
+2838 DLDKNGKLDMNDASTI
-2849 DSDDI
+2849 FDI
-2854 DYLVEIATYTKEI
+2854 YDGISSYT

>member
-1 MKKRL
+1 MRKRL

-27 FAAEGTSTA
+27 FAAEGTPTA
-36 LTASS
+36 LTAST
-41 GVTLGAI
+41 GVTLGEI
-48 KQRYDVGQQSV
+48 KQRYDVGQQGA

-73 TKEGISVIVKTTEE
+73 TKEGISVIVKTTEA

-95 TMRGDKSPIQLQ
+95 TMKGDKSPIQLQ

-122 AITCT
+122 EITCT
-127 ATTVTVTTTSPDL
+127 ATEVSVTHEKQDP
-140 NWTPDADAGET
+140 NWTDPGPGEDGAPATPDM
-151 EDNRPQITVPGND
+151 ITVPGND

-178 TIDKVKDETAGE
+178 TIDKVKDAAAGE

-200 GIGGGAATPGYTEEQ
+200 GIGGGAATPGYTDEQ
-215 GSTGANGGNGTTG
+215 GLAGANGGSGTTALNVARPG
-228 LSTKRTNG
+228 FVTAG
-236 GNGASGGNGGAG
+236 GYGGSGGNGGAG
-248 GHHGNDAEKT
+248 GRHGKDAEKT
-258 GSIVICA
+258 GRIVICA

-289 GKQGNNAAN
+289 GKQGNNGHSG
-298 NAGQGGKIERIIAEA
+298 GQGQKTTYAGYLPLAS
-313 AGGGGGGS
+313 GGGGGGS

-333 GGSLTSLT
+333 GGSLTALT
-341 VTGGTLTV
+341 VTGGALTV
-349 KGGTHAA
+349 SGGAHAA

-365 GGAGGAGGTGSAGA
+365 GGAGGLGGT
-379 AGGHAVIDYGD
+379 
-390 SKDEKRGGAGGSGA
+390 GGAGGSGVFHSIDDNRVNSGTGGRGA
-404 KGATGFQGASP
+404 NGATGFCGASP
-415 GGNGGVVKITGGSVD
+415 GGDGGAVSITGGSVD

-443 WPDKLSYN
+443 WPDRLWYSEG
-451 SGTGGSYSG
+451 SLGTEGIPRGQSCSNGGR
-460 ANSQYAAKGGNGGS
+460 GGS
-474 NNYNTRPEPTPDN
+474 NGYNTRPEPTPGN

-492 QNGSVQLADKVP
+492 QGGSVQLADKVP
-504 AEELK
+504 ENELK
-509 LEYPGYAKDTMI
+509 D
-521 KGAKNADLTQPNN
+521 DLTQPNN

-571 VLYRGNN
+571 VLYRGDN

-589 TGGVAHLWLPA
+589 TDGVAHLWLPA
-600 IAKKGDTGT
+600 IAKKGTTGT
-609 VEDQYNMYAEGN
+609 VEDQYNMYATGN
-621 EIAHRAVGRLMPDTK
+621 EIAHRAVGRLMPGTK
-636 LGIAVESND
+636 LGIAVEAND
-645 NNTLTAYIGVDY
+645 NSNALTAYIGVDY
-657 SAGATP
+657 SAVSTP

-670 YVNSETYELLD
+670 YVDSTTYELLD

-688 FRIDARTVPED
+688 LRIDARTVPED
-699 MNIIQLRWFRENVN
+699 MKIIQLRWFRENVN
-713 GNDQEYDSYVHG
+713 GNVQEYDFYVHG
-725 STKEFDKRFGEIQTE
+725 STKEFDKRFDEIQTE
-740 RAANTGSSNADDVAK
+740 RAANTGSSNASDAAK
-755 GSVKIDMMPEQG
+755 GSVQIDMTPEQG
-767 EVGKKPR
+767 EVGNKPR
-774 IWDMPMKENGRYWV
+774 IWDLPMKENGRYWV
-788 ELTYQAGTET
+788 ELTYQAGEET

-813 TYPLWVRGFWALGND
+813 NYPLWVRGFWALN
-828 GESHKPVSW
+828 EKNKEHEPLSW
-837 LYGDGGTGE
+837 LYGNGGTGE
-846 NWQASNK
+846 NWQTSKPAE
-853 NKYVRLLGANKQPQ
+853 YVRLLGANKQPQ
-867 MQSYGIPWD
+867 MQPYGFPWD
-876 LDGYSAEA
+876 LDGYSAAA
-884 MKNSLSDAE
+884 MKDSYTDKQ
-893 YDYATK
+893 YDYTTK
-899 IIDKDHVFKPAGAS
+899 ILDAKSVFTPAGAI
-913 DGYDRV
+913 DGFDRV
-919 NIYVT
+919 KIYTT

-941 HTKASIALNTGTSDT
+941 HTKARIALNSGTSDT
-956 PKELTLNA
+956 PLELTLNA

-974 GEIVNGKQM
+974 GEIVNDKQL

-1007 EEGEP
+1007 EAGEP

-1059 KENSTNQQAIRTDLE
+1059 TANSSEQQTIRTDLE

-1113 ECEIEGFVPYTIEAD
+1113 EREIEGFVPYTIEAD

-1140 TKFGFERTRSNLTDD
+1140 TKFGFERTRSNLADD

-1163 DQTFQKD
+1163 DQTFKKD
-1170 VDNVIKFYFKKTE
+1170 VDNVIKFYFKKTK

-1191 VKGKAVDGSDNQVV
+1191 VKGTAVDGSDDQVV

-1213 INTAPQTQFTDGETA
+1213 INTEPQTQFTDGETA
-1228 IPPTLTNYVIEG
+1228 IPPTLTNYVLKG

-1248 RQNDGAA
+1248 RQNDDAA

-1266 VTYEYK
+1266 VTYEYT

-1278 KIVALNALSGDPIAL
+1278 KIIAINALSGDPIAL
-1293 EPEDA
+1293 EPDDA
-1298 TVPMTTGEYHT
+1298 TVQMTTGEYHT
-1309 FKAPDLLTKGYKVLK
+1309 FKAPDLTTKGYKVLQ

-1334 AEAQDPSVTFLY
+1334 ADAQDPSVTFLY

-1386 PNLNGYTIVPNQD
+1386 PNLNGYTIVPGQT
-1399 GVDET
+1399 GVDVT

-1426 TNATGTTIKVKYEK
+1426 TNATGTSIKVKYEK

-1467 NGTILVEKGGDAT
+1467 TGTILVEKGGNAT
-1480 VTPPNIPGYTFVTSD
+1480 VTPPDIPGYTFVTSN
-1495 PEIKLGESL
+1495 PAINPGASL
-1504 QLKNVTADRTVT
+1504 QLTNVTEDQTVT
-1516 FTYGKTDDVNYVKHQ
+1516 FTYGKTDDVNYMKHQ

-1540 VEKAEP
+1540 VEKTEP

-1583 ASAIGEDAV
+1583 ANAVGADAV

-1651 VWNADAGTVDK
+1651 VWDAGAVDK

-1668 IKLTAGSNEVTFAYE
+1668 IKLTAGNNEVVFAYE

-1723 TDMGYTFQKE
+1723 TDLGYTFQKE
-1733 GSTAPFDGD
+1733 GSTTPFDGD
-1742 SGSVTVGNDSQKV
+1742 GASVNVGNDSQKA

-1767 VTYEYMDVTDPDA
+1767 VTYEYMDVTDQDD

-1825 PNEEGALTVTFN
+1825 ANEESALTVTFK

-1843 ATITVVHRVKGETNP
+1843 ATITVEHKVKGETNP

-1874 SALKDNK
+1874 SALTDSK
-1881 YTLEGEDTKTVQANV
+1881 YTLEGENSKTVQANAQ
-1896 KTPQTITF
+1896 TPQTITF

-1924 AAHQPG
+1924 AAYQPG

-1962 DTSVGGEEAYPNGW
+1962 ETTVGGEETYPDGW

-2044 NTYDGYSVASYQVD
+2044 NTYEGYSVASYQVD

-2106 DVTIKPTDSTQKP
+2106 DVTIKPTDPTQKP

-2310 TSGTYYE
+2310 TSGTYYA

-2615 GKVENPEQYE
+2615 GKVENPEQYK

-2635 VKPLGNQFS
+2635 VKSLGNQFN

-2707 MRGSWTKKAD
+2707 MRGS
-2717 DKNYRIPVLVDG
+2717 
-2729 NDAKVGDLR
+2729 
-2738 WYVDTNSYAT
+2738 
-2748 EFGFT
+2748 
-2753 NSVLSGDEIVS
+2753 
-2764 VYAQTG
+2764 
-2770 EIKVKNSGI
+2770 
-2779 VRVYCESASDPSIK
+2779 
-2793 FSVILVAPGDFNQD
+2793 
-2807 GYVDADDVDM
+2807 
-2817 LVEVATLT
+2817 
-2825 VELTDSKKDIFKK
+2825 
-2838 LLGDLDKSNKI
+2838 
-2849 DSDDI
+2849 
-2854 DYLVEIATYTKEI
+2854 